1 MANGLFSVRC
11 TYFIKIIFIAVA
23 ILVLLLNTHQH
34 FTNPFLI
41 IALLATGYYLGKITC
56 SIRLKDM
63 GVIITLLVFILM
75 NIVHSY
81 IDGISLTGQSFFYQL
96 SVIGGHEAIRQPT
109 LYIVLLTILEP
120 FYLNNYKRA
129 IICFTTITI
138 AWLIGLWLGKVSG
151 ATITHTYDIS
161 NWIGYS
167 IFILI
172 GDIVHHF
179 TDEYR
184 SKTDRPE

>member
-1 MANGLFSVRC
+1 MANCLFSVRS
-11 TYFIKIIFIAVA
+11 TYYIKFIVIAAAV
-23 ILVLLLNTHQH
+23 LVLLLNTHQH
-34 FTNPFLI
+34 LTNPFLI
-41 IALLATGYYLGKITC
+41 ITLLAAGYYLGKITC
-56 SIRLKDM
+56 SFRLKDV
-63 GVIITLLVFILM
+63 GIIITLLVFIVM

-81 IDGISLTGQSFFYQL
+81 LDGISLTDTSFFYQL

-151 ATITHTYDIS
+151 ATIAHSYNVS
-161 NWIGYS
+161 KWIGYS
-167 IFILI
+167 IFIFI
-172 GDIVHHF
+172 GDIIHHL
-179 TDEYR
+179 TDEYK
-184 SKTDRPE
+184 SNADRPE